1 MLSFP
6 LASVREVIA
15 RGRADAEA
23 HGGFRNP
30 YYGLRP
36 GRRRTAGA
44 LARRR
49 PGRLPSVER
58 QAAGWRQA
66 FGRLCRG
73 MRSPHFAVKRRTF
86 GGDDG
91 VDFIDAEQLEA
102 MMAAAPEATHLRIA
116 FLQDSMQL
124 FLVAKPQ
131 TFRDQSGPFGHLSQN
146 P

>member
-6 LASVREVIA
+6 LTSVREVIT

-36 GRRRTAGA
+36 GKDEQ
-44 LARRR
+44 
-49 PGRLPSVER
+49 PGLWLVGDQGVYLMSNGKLPEGVKPLVVYAEECDPR
-58 QAAGWRQA
+58 ANDDW
-66 FGRLCRG
+66 FD
-73 MRSPHFAVKRRTF
+73 VKRRTF

-91 VDFIDAEQLEA
+91 VDFIHAEQLEA
-102 MMAAAPEATHLRIA
+102 MMAAAPEATHLRVA

-124 FLVAKPQ
+124 YLIAK
-131 TFRDQSGPFGHLSQN
+131 S
-146 P
+146 